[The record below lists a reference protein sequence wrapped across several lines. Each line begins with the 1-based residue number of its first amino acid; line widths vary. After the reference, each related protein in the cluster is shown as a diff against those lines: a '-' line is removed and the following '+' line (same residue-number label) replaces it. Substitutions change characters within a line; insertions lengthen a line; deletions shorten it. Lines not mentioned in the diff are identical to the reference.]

1 MYRLAVYFK
10 TPPEY
15 RMNLEESYDL
25 ELVTHSR
32 RGKAIAEIKPR
43 NAALVGGHDPLWTGF
58 SRRPECDKDAA

>member
-1 MYRLAVYFK
+1 MHSDGPFISRYRLAVYFK

-15 RMNLEESYDL
+15 RMNLEASYDL

-43 NAALVGGHDPLWTGF
+43 KAGGSPDP
-58 SRRPECDKDAA
+58 SRCFGWWS

>member
-43 NAALVGGHDPLWTGF
+43 KAG
-58 SRRPECDKDAA
+58 